1 MVTLKK
7 IAKLTGVHPST
18 VSRTINNDP
27 DLKIRSDTRA
37 RILKAAK
44 ELNYHPNVA
53 ARNLKKGETKT
64 LGLVISDFYNPVIAS
79 IIHGAE
85 IRASKEG
92 YNLLVCGPGQNQ
104 SKTISSFIDKS
115 YDGLLISNSC
125 LEDSYILD
133 LVNKKIPLV
142 LINRKVPNMNNF
154 VIVDD
159 LYGITD
165 YLTFAKQVVAEF
177 PDYSISFEV
186 FSNSQAAMLKEAEL
200 LHSLGKNVY
209 VKIPIITTDGK
220 STAPL
225 IHKLSDKGISINV
238 TAIATIAQVKETVAA
253 FAPGTKNI
261 VSIFVGRVAD
271 TGVDPTEFV
280 QQSVSIVKEHPEAN
294 LLWASTREVLNIFQ
308 AQRLGVDIITVP
320 PTIIKKLTNVGKSAQ
335 QVSLETVLGFEKDIK
350 ASGLK
355 IL

>member
-159 LYGITD
+159 LYGAMLGVK
-165 YLTFAKQVVAEF
+165 YLAEYGHKRIAHISGPLYTTTGIERLQGYRKAIKECNIEF
-177 PDYSISFEV
+177 NSEYVQESDYSIEGGY
-186 FSNSQAAMLKEAEL
+186 AAMKKL
-200 LHSLGKNVY
+200 LLLSQRPTAVFAASILISLGAMKAIRESGLSIPKDISLVGYHDVFFADTLNPPLTT
-209 VKIPIITTDGK
+209 VKMPLEEMGDQAIGK
-220 STAPL
+220 L
-225 IHKLSDKGISINV
+225 IAMLRKKDTGKGIIVPGGSI
-238 TAIATIAQVKETVAA
+238 ISRESVA
-253 FAPGTKNI
+253 
-261 VSIFVGRVAD
+261 
-271 TGVDPTEFV
+271 
-280 QQSVSIVKEHPEAN
+280 
-294 LLWASTREVLNIFQ
+294 
-308 AQRLGVDIITVP
+308 
-320 PTIIKKLTNVGKSAQ
+320 
-335 QVSLETVLGFEKDIK
+335 
-350 ASGLK
+350 K
-355 IL
+355 I